1 MAANENLDQYLPQTR
16 KIALFGYL
24 TDQELQGILEHAE
37 IVHYPEGEKIVSQDE
52 VSEYLF
58 AIIKGMVKVTVR
70 DQDEDVFICNIE
82 EGEEPC
88 LQRRRIFKGLIECR
102 RFKVQLQTI
111 LVPVV
116 ATGFKG
122 VVKIG
127 FATLLQTRTAQSQIS
142 HEQIQFLQSELR
154 KYCPL
159 AKLIRAAGT
168 VINEEWRAE
177 AGVSA

>member
-82 EGEEPC
+82 EGEAFGEAA
-88 LQRRRIFKGLIECR
+88 LFMTEK
-102 RFKVQLQTI
+102 
-111 LVPVV
+111 
-116 ATGFKG
+116 
-122 VVKIG
+122 
-127 FATLLQTRTAQSQIS
+127 RTANVISAGNTVAFKIHRKDMLAYIKSNPHAGNKILMLLIYSLLKKLGNTNQEIALEKQSDINS
-142 HEQIQFLQSELR
+142 EYIDYLVEEFLKDNL
-154 KYCPL
+154 
-159 AKLIRAAGT
+159 T
-168 VINEEWRAE
+168 
-177 AGVSA
+177 